1 MSMKR
6 LAVIAAVSSHNSLS
20 NNSISY
26 YSVEKGGH
34 QGLQTMRPGANLHGN
49 VNVLLGGAML
59 SVVITVVCFV
69 CYCCHRTIKKRSTST
84 YRQRWL
90 ETDTNMEIYS
100 VEQCYDTSGIYV
112 DTPEG
117 VTVPGHGPPP
127 SYDQVV
133 ALDEMAARHPGAF
146 KTTRPAM
153 RHSQSH
159 PGHFCPFM
167 LLEAETTKCP
177 EYAQLKCDDSSGG
190 DGGGQEEA
198 AAAGNS
204 TLLTPPDAAKVEEQI
219 LSPRHIVTG
228 KLTLSPCQ
236 CQQMDNMNPI
246 GETMDWSCSATPE
259 DEDDHPDVH
268 FIAPTETNGNTIYQD
283 TEIQQCSCTRNNNC
297 LPSTS
302 SSIASAHGCCCSNN
316 NNIQGVPNDGDPN
329 QNPGPIDF
337 ETLNENGLVRIDIS
351 QIIDKTGLP
360 TYEAAIRLE
369 SSGYV

>member
-6 LAVIAAVSSHNSLS
+6 LAVIAAVSSHNSFS

-117 VTVPGHGPPP
+117 VPIPGHGPPP
-127 SYDQVV
+127 SYEQVV
-133 ALDEMAARHPGAF
+133 ALDEMAARHSAPF
-146 KTTRPAM
+146 KATRTGV

-177 EYAQLKCDDSSGG
+177 EYAQLKCDSPQDEVAS
-190 DGGGQEEA
+190 
-198 AAAGNS
+198 AAGNS
-204 TLLTPPDAAKVEEQI
+204 TVNHCDEAAKVEEQI
-219 LSPRHIVTG
+219 LSPRHIVSG
-228 KLTLSPCQ
+228 KLTLPSPCQ
-236 CQQMDNMNPI
+236 CQQMNSMSPS
-246 GETMDWSCSATPE
+246 GENMDWSCSVTPDDE
-259 DEDDHPDVH
+259 DEQHGALFVD
-268 FIAPTETNGNTIYQD
+268 ATETNGNALCQD
-283 TEIQQCSCTRNNNC
+283 TSTDCTCTRNNNC

-302 SSIASAHGCCCSNN
+302 SSSSSAAGCCYNN
-316 NNIQGVPNDGDPN
+316 NNNNNNNVGEQITPNGN

>member
-117 VTVPGHGPPP
+117 VALPGHGPPP
-127 SYDQVV
+127 SYEQVV
-133 ALDEMAARHPGAF
+133 ALDEMAARHPSAF
-146 KTTRPAM
+146 KPARAM

-177 EYAQLKCDDSSGG
+177 EYAQLKCDA
-190 DGGGQEEA
+190 EEA
-198 AAAGNS
+198 AGGNS
-204 TLLTPPDAAKVEEQI
+204 SDTAKVEEQI

-228 KLTLSPCQ
+228 KLTLPSPCQ
-236 CQQMDNMNPI
+236 CQQMDNMNPS
-246 GETMDWSCSATPE
+246 GEAMDWSCGTTPE
-259 DEDDHPDVH
+259 DEDNHHPVAH
-268 FIAPTETNGNTIYQD
+268 SPAEANGNIVCHESD
-283 TEIQQCSCTRNNNC
+283 TECSCTRNNNC

-302 SSIASAHGCCCSNN
+302 SASQRCCCSNN
-316 NNIQGVPNDGDPN
+316 NNTEMASDGDMN

-337 ETLNENGLVRIDIS
+337 ESLNENGLVRIDIS